1 MELLVDMIYKWNYI
15 EEEEAKGSSEKTRI
29 SVECPRYNN
38 LQSASKHQVSD
49 AVFCDDKGP

>member
-1 MELLVDMIYKWNYI
+1 MELLVDMIYNWNYI

-38 LQSASKHQVSD
+38 L
-49 AVFCDDKGP
+49 